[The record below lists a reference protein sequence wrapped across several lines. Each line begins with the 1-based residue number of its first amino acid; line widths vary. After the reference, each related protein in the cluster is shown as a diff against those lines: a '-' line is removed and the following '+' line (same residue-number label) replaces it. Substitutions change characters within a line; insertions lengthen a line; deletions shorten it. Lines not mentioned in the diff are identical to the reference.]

1 MSGRFGS
8 RTRRGLALVWS
19 AITIIYLAVVSAA
32 IVRDPT
38 FHLNVG
44 VMEMTGRVAL
54 WPIMLPAVIGLVG
67 LVLVLW
73 HVKWGGWLLG
83 AYSLFWASVLA
94 AGLPAIWNVKTSFC
108 TRTICITTPWIGRL
122 LLFAL
127 ATCFFLVA
135 LRIYLSARLRPCD
148 SLALDAHSYADRAFS
163 RRQ

>member
-8 RTRRGLALVWS
+8 RICRGLAFLWS
-19 AITIIYLAVVSAA
+19 ATTIIYFAVVSAA

-44 VMEMTGRVAL
+44 VVEMTGRPAL
-54 WPIMLPAVIGLVG
+54 WPTALPAIVG
-67 LVLVLW
+67 LAGLMLVLW
-73 HVKWGGWLLG
+73 HVKWGGWMLG
-83 AYSLFWASVLA
+83 AYSLFWAGILA
-94 AGLPAIWNVKTSFC
+94 AGLPAIWNVKSSFC

-135 LRIYLSARLRPCD
+135 LWSYLDTRWRPGD
-148 SLALDAHSYADRAFS
+148 SVAVH
-163 RRQ
+163 